1 MKKQLKNVLG
11 LETVNHE
18 NTPSTDP
25 LGIYRKSG
33 ILKRDKTKWD
43 IMNLDQVDCVQLD
56 ESMSKED
63 YDQYKNQELLDHYD
77 IVFKRIESNLDIVPQ
92 CDAFETNLSD
102 TNEVFENIL
111 SKDNSQRVMRAIENC
126 YRSFP
131 PKYSKSNANIV
142 VSIIERGCLEVSPA
156 VRNQLVWLIVN
167 IERLE

>member
-1 MKKQLKNVLG
+1 MSRGGYDYITEHQTVGEQLDCVKTSDL
-11 LETVNHE
+11 
-18 NTPSTDP
+18 
-25 LGIYRKSG
+25 
-33 ILKRDKTKWD
+33 DKTKGD
-43 IMNLDQVDCVQLD
+43 NMNLDQVDCVPLD

-77 IVFKRIESNLDIVPQ
+77 IVFKRIDNMSDVLHSD
-92 CDAFETNLSD
+92 DAVEMKLSD

-111 SKDNSQRVMRAIENC
+111 AKDKSQLVMLAVENC

-131 PKYSKSNANIV
+131 PTYSKANADIV

-156 VRNQLVWLIVN
+156 VRNQLIWLIVK